1 MLIVLRLAL
10 IVILL
15 ILLIRLKLNLALAIM
30 SAAVWIG
37 ILFKLPPLAILA
49 LFPRTFSQWTTLEYL
64 IIIYLVLLLAGLLKE
79 NGHLDNL
86 ALSLGRIFK
95 DYRFGI
101 TAMPA
106 LIGLLPMPGGAMLSA
121 PIVKEV
127 GGKTTLTPEK
137 LTFINYWFRHLW
149 EYFWPLYPAL
159 LLTAGLFKVSIRD
172 IMVTQFPLSLAAI
185 AVGIVFMSRQAAPA
199 ASSGRADLRHLLRM
213 VFFMWPILVVIL
225 LVIAFKLPMTI
236 ALAAGCAAALIGTRL
251 RIPDILKI
259 FLHAFSVP
267 TLGVIYAVFLFK
279 NALDASSA
287 LNSISQVSA
296 AAVCLKVLV
305 VFLAPFI
312 VGFLTGVNTA
322 FAGIAFPILLPWIGT
337 GTAGLTYIMF
347 GYVSG
352 FVGVLLSPVHLCL
365 CLTKEYFGAEFPKVY
380 KYLMPATAVIFAAAL
395 ALLIAR
401 LLLHV

>member
-1 MLIVLRLAL
+1 VLIVLRLAL

-15 ILLIRLKLNLALAIM
+15 ILLVRLKLNLALAIII
-30 SAAVWIG
+30 AAAWIG
-37 ILFKLPPLAILA
+37 ILFKLPPLAILK
-49 LFPRTFSQWTTLEYL
+49 LFPQTLTQKTTLEYL
-64 IIIYLVLLLAGLLKE
+64 LIIYLVLLLGGLLKE
-79 NGHLDNL
+79 TGHLDNL
-86 ALSLGRIFK
+86 AQSLGRIFK
-95 DYRFGI
+95 DYRLGI
-101 TAMPA
+101 TVMPA

-127 GGKTTLTPEK
+127 GNKTDLPPDK

-172 IMVTQFPLSLAAI
+172 IMVTQFPLSLVAI
-185 AVGIVFMSRQAAPA
+185 SVGVLFMVQQTAPA
-199 ASSGRADLRHLLRM
+199 DAGGRGDLKQLFRM
-213 VFFMWPILVVIL
+213 IFFMWPILI
-225 LVIAFKLPMTI
+225 VIALVMIFKLPMTV

-251 RIPDILKI
+251 KPGLILRV
-259 FLHAFSVP
+259 FLKAFSIS

-279 NALDASSA
+279 NALDSSA
-287 LNSISQVSA
+287 ALQSISRIA
-296 AAVCLKVLV
+296 ANAVVLKILI

-322 FAGIAFPILLPWIGT
+322 FAGIAFPIILPWVGT

-347 GYVSG
+347 GYASG

-365 CLTKEYFGAEFPKVY
+365 SLTKEFFCADFPKVY
-380 KYLMPATAVIFAAAL
+380 KYLLPATAVIFTAAFI
-395 ALLIAR
+395 LLLSR

>member
-15 ILLIRLKLNLALAIM
+15 ILLIRLKLNLAFAIAV
-30 SAAVWIG
+30 AAVWIG
-37 ILFKLPPLAILA
+37 ILFKLPSLAILK
-49 LFPRTFSQWTTLEYL
+49 LFPQTLVQYTTLEYL
-64 IIIYLVLLLAGLLKE
+64 LIIYLVLLLGGLLKE
-79 NGHLDNL
+79 TGHLDKL
-86 ALSLGRIFK
+86 AQSLGRIFK

-101 TAMPA
+101 TVMPA

-127 GGKTTLTPEK
+127 GNKTNLTPDK

-159 LLTAGLFKVSIRD
+159 LLTAGLFQVSIRD
-172 IMVTQFPLSLAAI
+172 IMVTQFPLSLVAICVGVLFMVKKTTAADT
-185 AVGIVFMSRQAAPA
+185 G
-199 ASSGRADLRHLLRM
+199 GRGDLKQLFRLI
-213 VFFMWPILVVIL
+213 FFLWPILI
-225 LVIAFKLPMTI
+225 VIALVMIFKLPMTI

-251 RIPDILKI
+251 KPRLILNV
-259 FLHAFSVP
+259 FLKAFSIS

-279 NALDASSA
+279 NALDSSA
-287 LNSISQVSA
+287 ALQSISRISA
-296 AAVCLKVLV
+296 AAVVLKILI

-322 FAGIAFPILLPWIGT
+322 FAGIAFPIILAWVGT
-337 GTAGLTYIMF
+337 GTTGLTYIMF
-347 GYVSG
+347 GYASG

-365 CLTKEYFGAEFPKVY
+365 SLTKEFFCADFSKVY
-380 KYLMPATAVIFAAAL
+380 KYLLPAAAVIFTAAFV
-395 ALLIAR
+395 LLLLR
-401 LLLHV
+401 LLLHL

>member
-1 MLIVLRLAL
+1 VLIVLRLAL

-15 ILLIRLKLNLALAIM
+15 ILLIRLKLNLALAIIF
-30 SAAVWIG
+30 AAVWIG
-37 ILFKLPPLAILA
+37 ILFKVPPIGILK
-49 LFPRTFSQWTTLEYL
+49 LFPRTMAQWTTIDYL

-86 ALSLGRIFK
+86 ALSLGKIFK
-95 DYRFGI
+95 DYRIGI

-127 GGKTTLTPEK
+127 GAKTSLTPDK

-172 IMVTQFPLSLAAI
+172 IMVTQFPLSLVAI
-185 AVGIVFMSRQAAPA
+185 AAGIVFMSRQPAPA
-199 ASSGRADLRHLLRM
+199 ASAGRADLKHLLRM
-213 VFFMWPILVVIL
+213 IFFMWPILIVIL
-225 LVIAFKLPMTI
+225 LVMAFKLPMTI

-251 RIPDILKI
+251 KIAAILKI
-259 FLHAFSVP
+259 FFKAFSIS

-279 NALDASSA
+279 NALESSA
-287 LNSISQVSA
+287 ALENFSQFSA

-322 FAGIAFPILLPWIGT
+322 YAGIAFPILLPWIGT
-337 GTAGLTYIMF
+337 GAAGLTYIMF

-365 CLTKEYFGAEFPKVY
+365 CLTKEFFGAEFPKVY
-380 KYLMPATAVIFAAAL
+380 KYLAPAAACVFLAAL
-395 ALLIAR
+395 ALLIIR
-401 LLLHV
+401 LILRV